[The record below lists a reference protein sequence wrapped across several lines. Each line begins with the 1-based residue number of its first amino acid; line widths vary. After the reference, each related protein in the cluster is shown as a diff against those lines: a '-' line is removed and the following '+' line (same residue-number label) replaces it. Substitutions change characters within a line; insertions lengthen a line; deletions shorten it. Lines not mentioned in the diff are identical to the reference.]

1 MKQPELGQ
9 KVIELRKKKG
19 LTQEELVEKC
29 NLNVR
34 TLQRIESGEVNPRDY
49 TIKSIFKALDYDGS
63 NSSNNE
69 NRIIIYLTDKIKTF
83 YNQIQNPES
92 MKNSKGF
99 FYNFFLSLGIVW
111 FFCALSILILKLNFQ
126 AKEIVLT
133 VIFPLA
139 YAILKQFDKK
149 ESSKAI
155 PEKSE

>member
-34 TLQRIESGEVNPRDY
+34 TLQRIESGEVNSRNY
-49 TIKSIFKALDYDGS
+49 TIKNIFKALDYDGFDT
-63 NSSNNE
+63 SNNE
-69 NRIIIYLTDKIKTF
+69 NRAIIYLEDKIKTF
-83 YNQIQNPES
+83 YNQIQNLKS
-92 MKNSKGF
+92 MKNSKSF

-111 FFCALSILILKLNFQ
+111 FLCALSILIFELNFRT
-126 AKEIVLT
+126 KEILLT

-139 YAILKQFDKK
+139 YAIFRQFDKK
-149 ESSKAI
+149 EPSKTVQ
-155 PEKSE
+155 EKRE